1 MTACCVAAA
10 GAIGAHAHAPKVR
23 DEPNP
28 VAVWFTDPLGEIA
41 GVRAYSGRLTVRPW
55 QAADL
60 LARLSDEAKAADHD
74 QRARLLIQPHVI
86 KHVPETD
93 EYLLGVPAGMGD
105 AEFARQLAATELFQ
119 YAEPDW
125 IVWPASI
132 PDDPLYGQQWH
143 LAEINA
149 PTGWDTST
157 GSPSVIIAVV
167 DGGTEL
173 THPDLQPR
181 LVNGANTAE
190 NQVTT
195 QLNGGDVSAVTSHG
209 VITSGIAAAAGNN
222 ALGICGVAWN
232 CGLMPV
238 RVTNNTAG
246 TASLTDITAGIRWA
260 AQNGAK
266 VVSASW
272 SGVDSATV
280 ETNGQ
285 FCRNNGAVLVYP
297 TGNNGAALLPTAAQ
311 PSVLVVSGFG
321 HDGTLWPSSNYGA
334 CVKVSAPCVDITSTA
349 PGGSYSSQ
357 TGTSYAAPIVSGLV
371 GLVWTV
377 NPSLTPVQAQRIVES
392 SCIDVGATGKDQ
404 WYGNGRIDVARALRA
419 APQPSGPPLTT
430 ADAAVTLT
438 DTPVLIDVLGNDW
451 DALGRAISITSPTSA
466 APVTTTA
473 GGVVTLSLGTGP
485 GGRNQVL
492 YTPPTGWS
500 GGDAF
505 SYTVTSTLSLSTS
518 QTATVTVED
527 AAQYRAPDH
536 PTATGGGVIVDYY
549 ALNAPEQLPD
559 FSSLLPQSRQISA
572 NVNFVETGTEFGGSG
587 LVDGAGAVVKGY
599 FDAPLAGSY
608 TFYLESDDGSRL
620 WIGDEPAID
629 NDGVHSMTE
638 RSAVVKLQAGLH
650 EFRIE
655 YFDGIGNAGLILR
668 YAGGGAAKQVVPPAR
683 LRFARS
689 IADIASLGGWATPDG
704 QLTAD
709 DVILFLS
716 DFFANSLRADIAT
729 LGGLPVPDG
738 LLTAD
743 DIIAFLGAFFAGV
756 PQ

>member
-1 MTACCVAAA
+1 M
-10 GAIGAHAHAPKVR
+10 GAHADERAVR
-23 DEPNP
+23 NEFVPAI
-28 VAVWFTDPLGEIA
+28 VSFADPLREIA
-41 GVRAYSGRLTVRPW
+41 GVRVFSGRLTVRPW
-55 QAADL
+55 QASE
-60 LARLSDEAKAADHD
+60 LASRLGEEVKAADQD
-74 QRARLLIQPHVI
+74 QRARLLVQPHMI
-86 KHVPETD
+86 KHVAETD
-93 EYLLGVPAGMGD
+93 EYLLAVPAGMND
-105 AEFARQLAATELFQ
+105 AEFARQLTATGLYQ

-125 IVWPASI
+125 IVWPASV
-132 PDDPLYGQQWH
+132 PDDPLYAQQWH

-149 PTGWDTST
+149 PAGWDVST

-181 LVNGANTAE
+181 LVNGANTAD

-195 QLNGGDVSAVTSHG
+195 QLNGGDVSAITSHG
-209 VITSGIAAAAGNN
+209 VLTSGIAAAAGNN

-232 CGLMPV
+232 CGLMPI

-297 TGNNGAALLPTAAQ
+297 TGNNGASLMPTATQ

-321 HDGTLWPSSNYGA
+321 HDGTLWSGSNYGV

-377 NPSLTPVQAQRIVES
+377 NPSLTAVQAQRIVES
-392 SCIDVGATGKDQ
+392 SCLDLGTVGKDQ

-419 APQPSGPPLTT
+419 APQPSGPPLAS

-438 DTPVLIDVLGNDW
+438 GTPILIDVLANDW
-451 DALGRAISITSPTSA
+451 DALGRAISITVPTSA

-473 GGVVTLSLGTGP
+473 GGIVTLSLGTGP

-492 YTPPTGWS
+492 YTPPAGWM
-500 GGDAF
+500 GLDTFG
-505 SYTVTSTLSLSTS
+505 YTVTSTLSLSSTE
-518 QTATVTVED
+518 TVSVLVED
-527 AAQYRAPDH
+527 ASQYRAPDH
-536 PTATGGGVIVDYY
+536 PIATGAGVIVDYY
-549 ALNAPEQLPD
+549 SLGVPEQLPD
-559 FSSLLPQSRQISA
+559 FSPLVPLSRQISA
-572 NVNFVETGTEFGGSG
+572 NVNFVETGAEFGGSG
-587 LVDGAGAVVKGY
+587 LIDGAGAVIKGF

-620 WIGDEPAID
+620 WIGDELAVD
-629 NDGVHSMTE
+629 NDGVHAMTE
-638 RSAVVKLQAGLH
+638 RSALVKLQAGLH

-655 YFDGIGNAGLILR
+655 YFDSIGNAGLILR
-668 YAGGGAAKQVVPPAR
+668 YAGGGATKQIAPPAR
-683 LRFARS
+683 LKFARS
-689 IADIASLGGWATPDG
+689 IADLASLGGWASSDG
-704 QLTAD
+704 LLTAD
-709 DVILFLS
+709 DVILFLG
-716 DFFANSLRADIAT
+716 DFFANNLRADIAT